1 MSGAGSSQRLAEI
14 TSDIWRRAD
23 LYVTAALYVAAAV
36 VPVLIIP
43 SVPMGGAL
51 VLPIFI
57 GLAMALLHVR
67 GHPNLAKFLLSY
79 YMIFVALVQV
89 LPLSMSPKVGGA
101 FGPFEALLISL
112 GFIFLP
118 AVLSPFTGSA
128 VAGGFLA
135 GALMV
140 DPRLLPVGFA
150 LLIAVSIYQRRLAG
164 PAGAFLVALLML
176 QPFVVAAS
184 LANVDKA
191 PLVFPSMSIGYVAL
205 SATAPTSAPTITHI
219 VHGSLPNPI
228 YLTAPSTSLS
238 QLSYAIYGFEHYL
251 GDAMTGGFRGLV
263 GGFVDIVTYYA
274 MQVLMAIV
282 FAVVSML
289 SVEGTSLLESYFR
302 SPERGG
308 LGKHLVALEPL
319 VFALV
324 LSSLFI
330 YFASQMGVPLGY
342 TTALGFSA
350 GFAPLALGSVAA
362 GGAAVSAGEFYVYRR
377 AEEILLRE
385 EIEGIATELRKLL
398 EEARRDLGMIRE
410 SVRERAFP
418 YDEPLAQIERDMAGV
433 LSAVE
438 EGGLENLRRLRA
450 AAGELLRQAEQL
462 RNRMIAEILDYARS
476 AALRFNGVAER
487 YAGLTGRS
495 PPGTLPVDYYSVSDV
510 AQAFRSAYGLYR
522 RLSGDMLSIYASVA
536 GALHRLFPGEVP
548 PPEEAEPTES
558 LDRLESMLNYWL
570 VPLLEGR
577 RELFESFRDR
587 ACSDLGVGCGIPII
601 EAPKLV
607 EELQRWAEERAR
619 ELEERRDAVLSLRST
634 LSEIVRLEHGYSSLI
649 ESEKVLPDIEG
660 VIESLRGWSDGGS
673 ILAAAA
679 AYRELVPRIER
690 AIRDDRIRVSVLSN
704 YRLLERLVIDA
715 MDGRD
720 ELRPEDIPLSA
731 DAAAYLMRVIATLRP
746 DEFAYE
752 EKAMPFGEVRRSLR
766 RRKRDAG
773 DDQHRAEVRADRP
786 AGAGAAR
793 VAPLGHRGA
802 RGWAVR
808 RALRG

>member
-1 MSGAGSSQRLAEI
+1 MSGADPSRRLAEI
-14 TSDIWRRAD
+14 AGDIWRNAD
-23 LYVTAALYVAAAV
+23 LYVTAALYMAAAV

-51 VLPIFI
+51 VLPIFA
-57 GLAMALLHVR
+57 GLAMALLHIR

-89 LPLSMSPKVGGA
+89 LPLSQSPNVGGA

-112 GFIFLP
+112 GFLFLP
-118 AVLSPFTGSA
+118 VVLSPFTGSA

-150 LLIAVSIYQRRLAG
+150 LLIVVSIYQRRLAG
-164 PAGAFLVALLML
+164 PAGAFLVALLIL
-176 QPFVVAAS
+176 QPFAVAAS
-184 LANVDKA
+184 LANKA
-191 PLVFPSMSIGYVAL
+191 SLVFPSMSIGYVA
-205 SATAPTSAPTITHI
+205 AGASAPSII
-219 VHGSLPNPI
+219 NLVHGSLSNPI
-228 YLTAPSTSLS
+228 YLTAPSTSLG
-238 QLSYAIYGFEHYL
+238 QLSYAIYEFERYL
-251 GDAMTGGFRGLV
+251 GNAVTGGFTGLV
-263 GGFVDIVTYYA
+263 HGFVDIVIYYG

-289 SVEGTSLLESYFR
+289 SVEGISLLGSYFR

-308 LGKHLVALEPL
+308 LGKYFVALEPL

-362 GGAAVSAGEFYVYRR
+362 GGAAVSVGEFYVYRR

-385 EIEGIATELRKLL
+385 EIEGIAAELRKLL
-398 EEARRDLGMIRE
+398 EEARGDLGVIRE

-418 YDEPLAQIERDMAGV
+418 YDEPLAQIERDMAGI
-433 LSAVE
+433 LSTVE

-462 RNRMIAEILDYARS
+462 RNRMTAEILDYARS
-476 AALRFNGVAER
+476 VALRFNSVTER
-487 YAGLTGRS
+487 YAELTGRS
-495 PPGTLPVDYYSVSDV
+495 PPGTLPVDYSFISDV

-522 RLSGDMLSIYASVA
+522 RLSDDMLSIYTSVA
-536 GALHRLFPGEVP
+536 GALHRLFLGEVP

-558 LDRLESMLNYWL
+558 LDRLEAMLNYGL
-570 VPLLEGR
+570 EPLLEGR

-587 ACSDLGVGCGIPII
+587 ACSDLGVGCGIPVID
-601 EAPKLV
+601 ASKLV
-607 EELQRWAEERAR
+607 EELQRWAEERVR

-649 ESEKVLPDIEG
+649 ESEKVLPDIERA
-660 VIESLRGWSDGGS
+660 IESIRGWSDGES

-690 AIRDDRIRVSVLSN
+690 AIKDDRIRVSVLSN
-704 YRLLERLVIDA
+704 YRLLERLVIDT

-720 ELRPEDIPLSA
+720 ELRPDDIPLSA

-746 DEFAYE
+746 GEFAYE
-752 EKAMPFGEVRRSLR
+752 EKAMPFGEVRRALR
-766 RRKRDAG
+766 RRK
-773 DDQHRAEVRADRP
+773 
-786 AGAGAAR
+786 
-793 VAPLGHRGA
+793 
-802 RGWAVR
+802 
-808 RALRG
+808 

>member
-1 MSGAGSSQRLAEI
+1 MSGADSSKRLADI
-14 TSDIWRRAD
+14 AGDIWRKVD

-43 SVPMGGAL
+43 SVPVGGAL
-51 VLPIFI
+51 VLPIFV
-57 GLAMALLHVR
+57 GLVMAVLHIR

-89 LPLSMSPKVGGA
+89 LPLSLSPNVGGA
-101 FGPFEALLISL
+101 FGLFEALSISL
-112 GFIFLP
+112 GFVFLP
-118 AVLSPFTGSA
+118 AVLRPFTGSA

-150 LLIAVSIYQRRLAG
+150 LLIVVSIYQRRLAG
-164 PAGAFLVALLML
+164 PAGAFLVALLIL

-184 LANVDKA
+184 LANKA
-191 PLVFPSMSIGYVAL
+191 TLVFPSMSIGYVAVGA
-205 SATAPTSAPTITHI
+205 SASSIMHI
-219 VHGSLPNPI
+219 INLVHGSLSNPI
-228 YLTAPSTSLS
+228 YLTAPSTSFG
-238 QLSYAIYGFEHYL
+238 QLSYALYEFGHYL
-251 GDAMTGGFRGLV
+251 ADAVTGGFRSLV
-263 GGFVDIVTYYA
+263 SWYVDIVTYYG
-274 MQVLMAIV
+274 MQMLMAIV
-282 FAVVSML
+282 FAVVSVL
-289 SVEGTSLLESYFR
+289 SVEGTSLLGSYFG
-302 SPERGG
+302 SPERGE
-308 LGKHLVALEPL
+308 LSKYFVALEPL

-362 GGAAVSAGEFYVYRR
+362 GGAAVSAEEFYVYRR

-385 EIEGIATELRKLL
+385 EIEGIAAKLRTLL
-398 EEARRDLGMIRE
+398 EDARRDLGVIRE

-418 YDEPLAQIERDMAGV
+418 YDEPLAQIERDMAGI

-450 AAGELLRQAEQL
+450 AAGELRRQAEQL
-462 RNRMIAEILDYARS
+462 RNKMTDDILEYARS
-476 AALRFNGVAER
+476 VALRFNGVRER
-487 YAGLTGRS
+487 YAELTGRS
-495 PPGTLPVDYYSVSDV
+495 PPGTLPVDYSSISDV

-522 RLSGDMLSIYASVA
+522 RLSEDMLSIYTSVA

-548 PPEEAEPTES
+548 PPEEAEPTEL
-558 LDRLESMLNYWL
+558 LDRLEAMLNYEL
-570 VPLLEGR
+570 EPLLEGR

-587 ACSDLGVGCGIPII
+587 ACSELGVGCGIPVI
-601 EAPKLV
+601 EVSKLV
-607 EELQRWAEERAR
+607 EELQRWAEEKVR
-619 ELEERRDAVLSLRST
+619 ELEERRNAVLSLRST

-649 ESEKVLPDIEG
+649 ESEKVLPDIERA
-660 VIESLRGWSDGGS
+660 IESIRGWSDGES
-673 ILAAAA
+673 ILAAAV

-690 AIRDDRIRVSVLSN
+690 AIKDDRIRVSVLSN

-731 DAAAYLMRVIATLRP
+731 DAAAYLMGVIAMLRP
-746 DEFAYE
+746 GEFAYE
-752 EKAMPFGEVRRSLR
+752 EKAMPFGEVRRALG
-766 RRKRDAG
+766 RRK
-773 DDQHRAEVRADRP
+773 
-786 AGAGAAR
+786 
-793 VAPLGHRGA
+793 
-802 RGWAVR
+802 
-808 RALRG
+808 